1 MDVKTAQTN
10 IAQVGLRGMRW
21 LVFDFCCAWELFF
34 LHQFFVRVHD
44 LAGLVQILYSFF
56 ICSCV
61 KIENSSEQE
70 VILLVE
76 DILFVVIKVFRI
88 SPVKFG
94 VFVVS

>member
-1 MDVKTAQTN
+1 M
-10 IAQVGLRGMRW
+10 
-21 LVFDFCCAWELFF
+21 
-34 LHQFFVRVHD
+34 HD

-88 SPVKFG
+88 SSVKFG

>member
-1 MDVKTAQTN
+1 
-10 IAQVGLRGMRW
+10 
-21 LVFDFCCAWELFF
+21 
-34 LHQFFVRVHD
+34 VHD